1 MPPVLCLFLKG
12 SFIELKGESA
22 YSNDLFSALSL
33 CSKFLLLCYLEEEIF
48 FEPAKSLQAR
58 VKIPA

>member
-1 MPPVLCLFLKG
+1 MSFLAG
-12 SFIELKGESA
+12 SFIELKGGSA